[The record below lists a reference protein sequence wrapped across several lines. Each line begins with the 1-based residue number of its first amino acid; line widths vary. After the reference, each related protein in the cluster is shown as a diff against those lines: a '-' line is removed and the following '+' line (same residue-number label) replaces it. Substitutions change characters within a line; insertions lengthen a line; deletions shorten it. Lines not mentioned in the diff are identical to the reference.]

1 MKRFEDW
8 PIRLNA
14 AIEAARGRPFVW
26 GQHDCALFAFNVVRD
41 LTGIDHASAYRGH
54 YKSAQGAARALR
66 TLGQGTLR
74 ASVGAALGGE
84 IPALKAQRGDVVLRI
99 QPSRGE
105 TLGICT
111 GADVAFV
118 GGPGL
123 VFVPV
128 SDCLTA
134 WRV

>member
-1 MKRFEDW
+1 MRRFEDW

-26 GQHDCALFAFNVVRD
+26 GQHDCALFAFNIVRD
-41 LTGIDHASAYRGH
+41 LTGIDHAAAYRGT
-54 YKSAQGAARALR
+54 YSTALGAQRALQKR
-66 TLGQGTLR
+66 GQGTLR

-84 IPALKAQRGDVVLRI
+84 IPAVKAQRGDVLLRI
-99 QPSRGE
+99 QPGRGE
-105 TLGICT
+105 TLGICM
-111 GADVAFV
+111 GADGAFV
-118 GGPGL
+118 GGAGL